1 MQDYLRFV
9 CVSFFQNSS
18 FQKNEWIILINKKCD
33 DDSDWLI
40 SWAV

>member
-9 CVSFFQNSS
+9 CVSFFKNSS
-18 FQKNEWIILINKKCD
+18 FQKNEWIINKKCD

>member
-18 FQKNEWIILINKKCD
+18 FQKNEWIINKKRD